1 MTIATVIMAAG
12 KGTRMKSKL
21 PKVLHKVAGKPLVN
35 HAVALASRIG
45 DAKPVVIVGH
55 GADDV
60 KASLGETAQFA
71 LQADQL
77 GTGHAVM
84 QTEGLLKGNASQ
96 VLVWAADM
104 PLLTAA
110 TLQTVI
116 DRQANNSGPLTMT
129 TIIAEDPRGFGRI
142 VRLADGGVAAIVE
155 DADCTPEQR
164 EIKELNVGVYC
175 FDADWLWENLHN
187 IEKSPK
193 GEYYLTD
200 LVAMAVAQDLRVDA
214 VILEDNTEAIGINTR
229 VHLAEAEKRLRTRI
243 NIGMMEAGVTLV
255 DPDTTY
261 IGVDVTIGADTV
273 ILPNTMIEGATAIG
287 ENCTVGP
294 NSIIRDC
301 TIGNHCEIEASVLE
315 EATMENNVDIGPFG
329 HLRKGAHLAD
339 GVHMGNF
346 GEIKK
351 SYLGPGVKVGHF
363 SYIGDATIGANTNI
377 GAGTITCNF
386 SADHKKHRTE
396 IGEDVFIGSDSMLV
410 APLTIGDRAR
420 TGAGSVVTK
429 NVPED
434 ATAVGVPARVLR
446 KRS

>member
-1 MTIATVIMAAG
+1 
-12 KGTRMKSKL
+12 MKSKL
-21 PKVLHKVAGKPLVN
+21 PKVLHKVAGKPLVQ
-35 HAVALASRIG
+35 HAVNLATAVG
-45 DAKPVVIVGH
+45 DATPVVIVGH

-60 KASLGETAQFA
+60 KAALGDTAQFA

-84 QTEGLLKGNASQ
+84 QTEDLLKGQVDQ

-104 PLLTAA
+104 PLLTAE
-110 TLQTVI
+110 TLQSVI
-116 DRQANNSGPLTMT
+116 DTQAKNSGPITMS
-129 TIIAEDPRGFGRI
+129 TIIAENPRGFGRI
-142 VRLADGGVAAIVE
+142 VRQTNQSVAAIVE
-155 DADCTPEQR
+155 HADCTPAQL

-175 FDADWLWENLHN
+175 FDAAWLWENLHN

-200 LVAMAVAQDLRVDA
+200 LIAMAVGQGSRVEA

-229 VHLAEAEKRLRTRI
+229 VHLAEAEKLLRQRT
-243 NIGMMEAGVTLV
+243 NQYWMDAGVTLV

-261 IGVDVTIGADTV
+261 ISLDSTIGTDTV
-273 ILPNTMIEGATAIG
+273 ILPNTHIEGATAIG

-294 NSIIRDC
+294 NTIIRDC
-301 TIGNHCEIEASVLE
+301 TIGNYCEIEASVLE
-315 EATMENNVDIGPFG
+315 EATMENHVDIGPFG

-346 GEIKK
+346 GEVKK

-363 SYIGDATIGANTNI
+363 SYIGDATIGENTNI

-386 SADHKKHRTE
+386 ASDKTKHRTE
-396 IGEDVFIGSDSMLV
+396 IGKDAFIGSDSMLV

-434 ATAVGVPARVLR
+434 ATAVGVPARVIKKR
-446 KRS
+446 KES